1 MKVNFQTWSFVPL
14 PQKQRRQFCF
24 AKPAQNSRKGIM
36 INMKAMT
43 TLQKIGRGFRE
54 IHRLEP
60 QLIPLTLTSGVT
72 KAALPFVNLYFSS
85 RIIDILSTTR
95 EMKALILFVALALAI
110 NLFLFITSRTLENR
124 YYMSRGLLYNKERG
138 EVIRKLYTLDYEKL
152 ESPAFQTLLHKHQE
166 AMDKAGSSLYR
177 LSWMLSHWVSGAT
190 TLAFALVLLFPLLK
204 ISFKGGET
212 FVESPWFAVALF
224 AAIGVAVGI
233 ILIISRKISKEWF
246 RLSEQYM
253 GLDRLYD
260 YYTEMIADYKTGKE
274 IRTYQEQLII
284 EKDATQQLLNEGI
297 AIQKKIAANSAK
309 SSSLIAIIG
318 AVIGFGIYL
327 FIGLKGLIGLFS
339 IGSLVC
345 YTGSFMQVVQGVTA
359 IANTTGQI
367 PQIIPTLDYY
377 FDILHTES
385 GKQAGTLLPQMDTPV
400 SIEFRNVSFKYPESE
415 TYALKNFS
423 IKLEN
428 GEKLAVV
435 GRNGSGKTTFIKL
448 LCRLYDPQ
456 EGEILL
462 NGVNIREYDDAAY
475 RQLFSVV
482 FQDFSMFS
490 FPLAQNVSVAD
501 TYEEARVWAC
511 LEEAGIADDVR
522 GMEQQLDTYLYKDVE
537 ETGVEISGG
546 EAQKLALARALYKNA
561 PFIVLDEPTAALDPI
576 AEYEIYSK
584 FNRLVG
590 DKTAIYISHRLSSCR
605 FCKHIAVF
613 QQGEL
618 VQLGTH
624 EELIRDPSSAYYEL
638 WNAQAQYYC

>member
-1 MKVNFQTWSFVPL
+1 MLCKT
-14 PQKQRRQFCF
+14 
-24 AKPAQNSRKGIM
+24 AQNIQKGIM

-95 EMKALILFVALALAI
+95 EMKTLSLFVALALAI

>member
-1 MKVNFQTWSFVPL
+1 
-14 PQKQRRQFCF
+14 
-24 AKPAQNSRKGIM
+24 
-36 INMKAMT
+36 MKAMT

-95 EMKALILFVALALAI
+95 EMKTLSLFVALALAI

-177 LSWMLSHWVSGAT
+177 LSWMLSHWGSGAP

-385 GKQAGTLLPQMDTPV
+385 GKQDGTLLPQMDTPV

>member
-1 MKVNFQTWSFVPL
+1 
-14 PQKQRRQFCF
+14 
-24 AKPAQNSRKGIM
+24 
-36 INMKAMT
+36 MKAMT

>member
-1 MKVNFQTWSFVPL
+1 
-14 PQKQRRQFCF
+14 
-24 AKPAQNSRKGIM
+24 
-36 INMKAMT
+36 MKAMT

-95 EMKALILFVALALAI
+95 EMKTLILFVALALAI

-385 GKQAGTLLPQMDTPV
+385 GKRAGTLLPQMDTPV

>member
-1 MKVNFQTWSFVPL
+1 
-14 PQKQRRQFCF
+14 
-24 AKPAQNSRKGIM
+24 
-36 INMKAMT
+36 MKAMT

-246 RLSEQYM
+246 PLSEQYM

>member
-1 MKVNFQTWSFVPL
+1 
-14 PQKQRRQFCF
+14 
-24 AKPAQNSRKGIM
+24 
-36 INMKAMT
+36 MKAMT

-490 FPLAQNVSVAD
+490 FPLAQNVSVVD

>member
-1 MKVNFQTWSFVPL
+1 
-14 PQKQRRQFCF
+14 
-24 AKPAQNSRKGIM
+24 
-36 INMKAMT
+36 MKAMT

-95 EMKALILFVALALAI
+95 EMKALSLFVALALAI

>member
-1 MKVNFQTWSFVPL
+1 
-14 PQKQRRQFCF
+14 
-24 AKPAQNSRKGIM
+24 
-36 INMKAMT
+36 MKAMT

-95 EMKALILFVALALAI
+95 EMKTLILFFALALAI

>member
-1 MKVNFQTWSFVPL
+1 M
-14 PQKQRRQFCF
+14 
-24 AKPAQNSRKGIM
+24 
-36 INMKAMT
+36 
-43 TLQKIGRGFRE
+43 
-54 IHRLEP
+54 
-60 QLIPLTLTSGVT
+60 
-72 KAALPFVNLYFSS
+72 
-85 RIIDILSTTR
+85 
-95 EMKALILFVALALAI
+95 
-110 NLFLFITSRTLENR
+110 
-124 YYMSRGLLYNKERG
+124 
-138 EVIRKLYTLDYEKL
+138 
-152 ESPAFQTLLHKHQE
+152 
-166 AMDKAGSSLYR
+166 
-177 LSWMLSHWVSGAT
+177 
-190 TLAFALVLLFPLLK
+190 
-204 ISFKGGET
+204 
-212 FVESPWFAVALF
+212 
-224 AAIGVAVGI
+224 
-233 ILIISRKISKEWF
+233 
-246 RLSEQYM
+246 
-253 GLDRLYD
+253 
-260 YYTEMIADYKTGKE
+260 
-274 IRTYQEQLII
+274 
-284 EKDATQQLLNEGI
+284 
-297 AIQKKIAANSAK
+297 
-309 SSSLIAIIG
+309 
-318 AVIGFGIYL
+318 IGFGIYL

-385 GKQAGTLLPQMDTPV
+385 GKQDGTLLPQMDTPV

-546 EAQKLALARALYKNA
+546 EAQKLALARALYKTRRLLCLMSRRPRSTLSQNMKSI
-561 PFIVLDEPTAALDPI
+561 PNSTA
-576 AEYEIYSK
+576 
-584 FNRLVG
+584 
-590 DKTAIYISHRLSSCR
+590 
-605 FCKHIAVF
+605 
-613 QQGEL
+613 
-618 VQLGTH
+618 
-624 EELIRDPSSAYYEL
+624 
-638 WNAQAQYYC
+638 W

>member
-1 MKVNFQTWSFVPL
+1 
-14 PQKQRRQFCF
+14 
-24 AKPAQNSRKGIM
+24 M

-490 FPLAQNVSVAD
+490 FPLAQNVSVVD

>member
-1 MKVNFQTWSFVPL
+1 
-14 PQKQRRQFCF
+14 
-24 AKPAQNSRKGIM
+24 
-36 INMKAMT
+36 MKAMT

-95 EMKALILFVALALAI
+95 EMKTLILFVALALAI

-511 LEEAGIADDVR
+511 LEEAGIADAVR

>member
-1 MKVNFQTWSFVPL
+1 
-14 PQKQRRQFCF
+14 
-24 AKPAQNSRKGIM
+24 M
-36 INMKAMT
+36 INMQAMT

-95 EMKALILFVALALAI
+95 EMKTLILFVALALAI

-490 FPLAQNVSVAD
+490 FPLAQNVSVVD

>member
-1 MKVNFQTWSFVPL
+1 
-14 PQKQRRQFCF
+14 
-24 AKPAQNSRKGIM
+24 
-36 INMKAMT
+36 MKAMT

-95 EMKALILFVALALAI
+95 EMKTLILFVALALAI

-177 LSWMLSHWVSGAT
+177 LSWMLSNWVSGAT
-190 TLAFALVLLFPLLK
+190 TLAFALILLFPLLK
-204 ISFKGGET
+204 ISFKAGET

-284 EKDATQQLLNEGI
+284 EKDATQLLLNEGI

-385 GKQAGTLLPQMDTPV
+385 GKQAGTLLPQRGTPV

-428 GEKLAVV
+428 GEQLAVV

-501 TYEEARVWAC
+501 AYEEARVWAC

-522 GMEQQLDTYLYKDVE
+522 EMEQQLDTYLYKDVE

>member
-1 MKVNFQTWSFVPL
+1 
-14 PQKQRRQFCF
+14 
-24 AKPAQNSRKGIM
+24 M

-95 EMKALILFVALALAI
+95 EMKTLILFVALALAI

-177 LSWMLSHWVSGAT
+177 LSWMLAHWVSGAT

>member
-1 MKVNFQTWSFVPL
+1 
-14 PQKQRRQFCF
+14 
-24 AKPAQNSRKGIM
+24 
-36 INMKAMT
+36 MKAMT

-95 EMKALILFVALALAI
+95 EMKTLILFVALALAI

-177 LSWMLSHWVSGAT
+177 LSWMLSNWVSGAT
-190 TLAFALVLLFPLLK
+190 TLAFALILLFPLLK

-284 EKDATQQLLNEGI
+284 EKDATQLLLNEGI

-385 GKQAGTLLPQMDTPV
+385 GKQAGTLLPQRGTPV

-428 GEKLAVV
+428 GEQLAVV

-501 TYEEARVWAC
+501 AYEEARVWAC

-522 GMEQQLDTYLYKDVE
+522 EMEQQLDTYLYKDVE

>member
-1 MKVNFQTWSFVPL
+1 
-14 PQKQRRQFCF
+14 
-24 AKPAQNSRKGIM
+24 
-36 INMKAMT
+36 MKAMT

-95 EMKALILFVALALAI
+95 EMKTLILFVALALAI

-561 PFIVLDEPTAALDPI
+561 PFIVLDEPTAALDAI

>member
-1 MKVNFQTWSFVPL
+1 
-14 PQKQRRQFCF
+14 
-24 AKPAQNSRKGIM
+24 
-36 INMKAMT
+36 MKAMT

-95 EMKALILFVALALAI
+95 EMKTLILFVALALAI

-546 EAQKLALARALYKNA
+546 EAQNSPLPGRCIKTRRLLCLMSRRPRSTLSQNMKSIPNS
-561 PFIVLDEPTAALDPI
+561 TA
-576 AEYEIYSK
+576 
-584 FNRLVG
+584 
-590 DKTAIYISHRLSSCR
+590 
-605 FCKHIAVF
+605 
-613 QQGEL
+613 
-618 VQLGTH
+618 
-624 EELIRDPSSAYYEL
+624 
-638 WNAQAQYYC
+638 W

>member
-1 MKVNFQTWSFVPL
+1 
-14 PQKQRRQFCF
+14 
-24 AKPAQNSRKGIM
+24 M

-60 QLIPLTLTSGVT
+60 QLIPLTMASGIT
-72 KAALPFVNLYFSS
+72 KSALPFVNLYFSS

-95 EMKALILFVALALAI
+95 ERNALILFVSLALAI

-177 LSWMLSHWVSGAT
+177 LSWMLSNWVAGAT
-190 TLAFALVLLFPLLK
+190 TLVFALVLLFPLLK
-204 ISFKGGET
+204 ISFQGGKT

-253 GLDRLYD
+253 GIDRLYD
-260 YYTEMIADYKTGKE
+260 YYTEMISDYKTGKE
-274 IRTYQEQLII
+274 IRTYQEQMII
-284 EKDATQQLLNEGI
+284 EKDATQLLLNDGI

-385 GKQAGTLLPQMDTPV
+385 GKQAGTLLSQMDTPV
-400 SIEFRNVSFKYPESE
+400 SIEFRNVSFKYPGSE

-423 IKLEN
+423 IQLEN
-428 GEKLAVV
+428 GEQLAVV

-501 TYEEARVWAC
+501 TYEDARVWAC

-590 DKTAIYISHRLSSCR
+590 NKTAIYISHRLSSCR

>member
-1 MKVNFQTWSFVPL
+1 
-14 PQKQRRQFCF
+14 
-24 AKPAQNSRKGIM
+24 
-36 INMKAMT
+36 MKAMT
-43 TLQKIGRGFRE
+43 TLQKIGTGFRE
-54 IHRLEP
+54 IQRLEP
-60 QLIPLTLTSGVT
+60 QLIPLTVASGVT
-72 KAALPFVNLYFSS
+72 KSALPFVNLYFSS
-85 RIIDILSTTR
+85 RIIDVLSTTR
-95 EMKALILFVALALAI
+95 AIKTLILFVSLALAI
-110 NLFLFITSRTLENR
+110 NLFLFIASRTLENR

-166 AMDKAGSSLYR
+166 AMDKAGSSLFR
-177 LSWMLSHWVSGAT
+177 LSWMLSNWVSGAT
-190 TLAFALVLLFPLLK
+190 TLIFSLILLFPLLK
-204 ISFKGGET
+204 LSFRGGKT

-224 AAIGVAVGI
+224 AAIGVSVGI
-233 ILIISRKISKEWF
+233 ILLISRKISKEWF

-253 GLDRLYD
+253 GIDRLYD

-274 IRTYQEQLII
+274 IRTYQEQSLI
-284 EKDATQQLLNEGI
+284 EKDATQLLLSDGI

-318 AVIGFGIYL
+318 AMIGFGIYL
-327 FIGLKGLIGLFS
+327 FIGLKGLMGLFS
-339 IGSLVC
+339 IGSLVR

-359 IANTTGQI
+359 IANTTGQT

-385 GKQAGTLLPQMDTPV
+385 SKIAGSLLPQDDAPV
-400 SIEFRNVSFKYPESE
+400 TIEFRNVSFKYPEAE

-428 GEKLAVV
+428 GEQLAVV

-462 NGVNIREYDDAAY
+462 NGVNIRAYDEAAY
-475 RQLFSVV
+475 RKLFSVV

-490 FPLAQNVSVAD
+490 FPLGQNVSVSDAYD
-501 TYEEARVWAC
+501 EARVWAC

-522 GMEQQLDTYLYKDVE
+522 GMEQQLGTYLYKDVE
-537 ETGVEISGG
+537 ENGVEISGG

-590 DKTAIYISHRLSSCR
+590 NKTAIYISHRLSSCR

-624 EELIRDPSSAYYEL
+624 DALIRDPSSAYYEL

>member
-1 MKVNFQTWSFVPL
+1 M
-14 PQKQRRQFCF
+14 
-24 AKPAQNSRKGIM
+24 G
-36 INMKAMT
+36 
-43 TLQKIGRGFRE
+43 IGRN
-54 IHRLEP
+54 H
-60 QLIPLTLTSGVT
+60 SGVC
-72 KAALPFVNLYFSS
+72 P
-85 RIIDILSTTR
+85 
-95 EMKALILFVALALAI
+95 
-110 NLFLFITSRTLENR
+110 
-124 YYMSRGLLYNKERG
+124 G
-138 EVIRKLYTLDYEKL
+138 
-152 ESPAFQTLLHKHQE
+152 
-166 AMDKAGSSLYR
+166 
-177 LSWMLSHWVSGAT
+177 
-190 TLAFALVLLFPLLK
+190 FALPLLK

>member
-1 MKVNFQTWSFVPL
+1 
-14 PQKQRRQFCF
+14 
-24 AKPAQNSRKGIM
+24 
-36 INMKAMT
+36 MKAMT

-95 EMKALILFVALALAI
+95 ETKTLILFVALALAI

-190 TLAFALVLLFPLLK
+190 TLAFALILLFPLLK

-284 EKDATQQLLNEGI
+284 EKDATQLLLNEGI

-385 GKQAGTLLPQMDTPV
+385 GKQAGTLLPQRGTPV

-428 GEKLAVV
+428 GEKLAIV

-501 TYEEARVWAC
+501 AYEEVRVWAC

-522 GMEQQLDTYLYKDVE
+522 EMEQQLDTYLYKDVE

>member
-1 MKVNFQTWSFVPL
+1 
-14 PQKQRRQFCF
+14 
-24 AKPAQNSRKGIM
+24 
-36 INMKAMT
+36 MKAMT
-43 TLQKIGRGFRE
+43 TLQKIERGFRE

-95 EMKALILFVALALAI
+95 EMKTLILFVALALAI

>member
-1 MKVNFQTWSFVPL
+1 MKPL
-14 PQKQRRQFCF
+14 
-24 AKPAQNSRKGIM
+24 KG
-36 INMKAMT
+36 MT
-43 TLQKIGRGFRE
+43 TLKKLSTGFRE

-60 QLIPLTLTSGVT
+60 QLIPLTVFSGIF
-72 KAALPFVNLYFSS
+72 KAVLPFVNLYFSS

-95 EMKALILFVALALAI
+95 DRRALTVCVCAALLI
-110 NLFLFITSRTLENR
+110 NLFLFIFSRTLESR

-138 EVIRKLYTLDYEKL
+138 EIIRKLYTMDYENL
-152 ESPAFQTLLHKHQE
+152 ESPAFQNLLHKHQE
-166 AMDKAGSSLYR
+166 AMDKSGASLYR
-177 LSWMLSHWVSGAT
+177 LSWMLSSWVTGGV
-190 TLAFALVLLFPLLK
+190 TLVCSLLLLIPLLK
-204 ISFKGGET
+204 ISFRRGDT
-212 FVESPWFAVALF
+212 FVESPWFTLVLF
-224 AAIGVAVGI
+224 AAIGVAVVI
-233 ILIISRKISKEWF
+233 ILLLSRQISKEWF

-253 GLDRLYD
+253 GIDKIYY
-260 YYTEMIADYKTGKE
+260 YYTELISDYKTGKE
-274 IRTYQEQLII
+274 IRTYQEQNLI
-284 EKDATQQLLNEGI
+284 EKDATQLVLTEGI

-327 FIGLKGLIGLFS
+327 FIGLKGLAGLFS
-339 IGSLVC
+339 LGSLVC
-345 YTGSFMQVVQGVTA
+345 YTGSFMQVVQGITS
-359 IANTTGQI
+359 IANTTGQL

-377 FDILHTES
+377 FDIIHTEPA
-385 GKQAGTLLPQMDTPV
+385 KQVGTLLPQGGPIT
-400 SIEFRNVSFKYPESE
+400 IEFRNVSFRYPESE
-415 TYALKNFS
+415 AYALKNFS

-428 GEKLAVV
+428 GEQLAVV

-462 NGVNIREYDDAAY
+462 NGVNIRDYDEKAY
-475 RQLFSVV
+475 QKLFSVV
-482 FQDFSMFS
+482 FQDFSMFA
-490 FPLAQNVSVAD
+490 FPLAENISVAQD
-501 TYEEARVWAC
+501 YEEARVWGC

-522 GMEQQLDTYLYKDVE
+522 GMEQQLATYLYKDVE
-537 ETGVEISGG
+537 EAGVEISGG
-546 EAQKLALARALYKNA
+546 EAQKLALSRALYKEA

-576 AEYEIYSK
+576 AEYEIYAK

-613 QQGEL
+613 QHGGL

-624 EELIRDPSSAYYEL
+624 EELIQEDAGAYYEL

>member
-1 MKVNFQTWSFVPL
+1 
-14 PQKQRRQFCF
+14 
-24 AKPAQNSRKGIM
+24 
-36 INMKAMT
+36 MKAMT

-95 EMKALILFVALALAI
+95 EMKTLILFVALALAI
-110 NLFLFITSRTLENR
+110 NLFLFITCRTLENR

-297 AIQKKIAANSAK
+297 AIQKKIAANSTK
-309 SSSLIAIIG
+309 SSSMIAIIG

-490 FPLAQNVSVAD
+490 FPLAQNVSVVD

>member
-1 MKVNFQTWSFVPL
+1 
-14 PQKQRRQFCF
+14 
-24 AKPAQNSRKGIM
+24 
-36 INMKAMT
+36 MKAMT

-95 EMKALILFVALALAI
+95 EMKTLILFVALALAI

-177 LSWMLSHWVSGAT
+177 LSWMLSHWVSCAT

-490 FPLAQNVSVAD
+490 FPLAQNVSVVD

>member
-1 MKVNFQTWSFVPL
+1 
-14 PQKQRRQFCF
+14 
-24 AKPAQNSRKGIM
+24 
-36 INMKAMT
+36 MKAMT
-43 TLQKIGRGFRE
+43 TLQKIGTGFRE
-54 IHRLEP
+54 IQRLEP
-60 QLIPLTLTSGVT
+60 QLIPLTVASGVT
-72 KAALPFVNLYFSS
+72 KSALPFVNLYFSS
-85 RIIDILSTTR
+85 RIIDVLSTTR
-95 EMKALILFVALALAI
+95 EIKTLILFVSLALAI

-166 AMDKAGSSLYR
+166 AMDKAGSSLFR
-177 LSWMLSHWVSGAT
+177 LSWMLSNWVSGAT
-190 TLAFALVLLFPLLK
+190 TLVFSLILLFPLLK
-204 ISFKGGET
+204 LSFQGGKT

-224 AAIGVAVGI
+224 AAIGVSVGI
-233 ILIISRKISKEWF
+233 ILLISRKISREWF

-253 GLDRLYD
+253 GIDRLYD

-274 IRTYQEQLII
+274 IRTYQEQSLI
-284 EKDATQQLLNEGI
+284 EKDATQLLLSDGI

-309 SSSLIAIIG
+309 SSSLIAMIG
-318 AVIGFGIYL
+318 AMIGFGIYL
-327 FIGLKGLIGLFS
+327 FIGLKGLMGLFS
-339 IGSLVC
+339 IGSLVR

-359 IANTTGQI
+359 IATTTGQT

-385 GKQAGTLLPQMDTPV
+385 SRVPSSLLPQGDAPV
-400 SIEFRNVSFKYPESE
+400 TIEFRNVSFKYPEAD

-428 GEKLAVV
+428 GEQLAVV

-462 NGVNIREYDDAAY
+462 NGVNIRAYDEAAY
-475 RQLFSVV
+475 RKLFSVV

-490 FPLAQNVSVAD
+490 FPLGQNVSASD
-501 TYEEARVWAC
+501 AYDEARVWAC

-522 GMEQQLDTYLYKDVE
+522 GMEQQLGTYLYKDVE
-537 ETGVEISGG
+537 ENGVEISGG

-590 DKTAIYISHRLSSCR
+590 NKTAIYISHRLSSCR

-624 EELIRDPSSAYYEL
+624 DALIRDQSSAYYEL

>member
-1 MKVNFQTWSFVPL
+1 
-14 PQKQRRQFCF
+14 
-24 AKPAQNSRKGIM
+24 M

-85 RIIDILSTTR
+85 RIIDILSTTL
-95 EMKALILFVALALAI
+95 EMKTLILFVALALAI

>member
-1 MKVNFQTWSFVPL
+1 L
-14 PQKQRRQFCF
+14 EFCAF
-24 AKPAQNSRKGIM
+24 AAKTAAAILLCKTAQNSRKGIM

-95 EMKALILFVALALAI
+95 EMKTLILFVALALAI

>member
-1 MKVNFQTWSFVPL
+1 
-14 PQKQRRQFCF
+14 
-24 AKPAQNSRKGIM
+24 
-36 INMKAMT
+36 
-43 TLQKIGRGFRE
+43 
-54 IHRLEP
+54 
-60 QLIPLTLTSGVT
+60 
-72 KAALPFVNLYFSS
+72 
-85 RIIDILSTTR
+85 
-95 EMKALILFVALALAI
+95 
-110 NLFLFITSRTLENR
+110 
-124 YYMSRGLLYNKERG
+124 
-138 EVIRKLYTLDYEKL
+138 
-152 ESPAFQTLLHKHQE
+152 
-166 AMDKAGSSLYR
+166 
-177 LSWMLSHWVSGAT
+177 
-190 TLAFALVLLFPLLK
+190 
-204 ISFKGGET
+204 
-212 FVESPWFAVALF
+212 
-224 AAIGVAVGI
+224 
-233 ILIISRKISKEWF
+233 
-246 RLSEQYM
+246 
-253 GLDRLYD
+253 
-260 YYTEMIADYKTGKE
+260 
-274 IRTYQEQLII
+274 
-284 EKDATQQLLNEGI
+284 
-297 AIQKKIAANSAK
+297 
-309 SSSLIAIIG
+309 
-318 AVIGFGIYL
+318 
-327 FIGLKGLIGLFS
+327 
-339 IGSLVC
+339 
-345 YTGSFMQVVQGVTA
+345 
-359 IANTTGQI
+359 
-367 PQIIPTLDYY
+367 
-377 FDILHTES
+377 
-385 GKQAGTLLPQMDTPV
+385 MDTPV

>member
-1 MKVNFQTWSFVPL
+1 
-14 PQKQRRQFCF
+14 
-24 AKPAQNSRKGIM
+24 
-36 INMKAMT
+36 MKAMT

-95 EMKALILFVALALAI
+95 ETKTLILFVALALAI

-177 LSWMLSHWVSGAT
+177 LSWMLSNWVSGAT
-190 TLAFALVLLFPLLK
+190 TLAFALILLFPLLK

-284 EKDATQQLLNEGI
+284 EKDATQLLLNEGI

-318 AVIGFGIYL
+318 AAIGFGIYL

-385 GKQAGTLLPQMDTPV
+385 GKQAGTLLPKRGTPV

-428 GEKLAVV
+428 GEQLAVV

-501 TYEEARVWAC
+501 AYEEARVWDC

-522 GMEQQLDTYLYKDVE
+522 EMEQQLDTYLYKDVE

-618 VQLGTH
+618 VQIGTH

>member
-1 MKVNFQTWSFVPL
+1 MPW
-14 PQKQRRQFCF
+14 FCSS
-24 AKPAQNSRKGIM
+24 PAQ
-36 INMKAMT
+36 
-43 TLQKIGRGFRE
+43 
-54 IHRLEP
+54 
-60 QLIPLTLTSGVT
+60 
-72 KAALPFVNLYFSS
+72 
-85 RIIDILSTTR
+85 
-95 EMKALILFVALALAI
+95 
-110 NLFLFITSRTLENR
+110 
-124 YYMSRGLLYNKERG
+124 
-138 EVIRKLYTLDYEKL
+138 
-152 ESPAFQTLLHKHQE
+152 
-166 AMDKAGSSLYR
+166 
-177 LSWMLSHWVSGAT
+177 
-190 TLAFALVLLFPLLK
+190 

-423 IKLEN
+423 IKLERREARRRWAQRLRKDDLHQAPMPPLRPT
-428 GEKLAVV
+428 G
-435 GRNGSGKTTFIKL
+435 GRNSFK
-448 LCRLYDPQ
+448 R
-456 EGEILL
+456 
-462 NGVNIREYDDAAY
+462 
-475 RQLFSVV
+475 RQY
-482 FQDFSMFS
+482 
-490 FPLAQNVSVAD
+490 P
-501 TYEEARVWAC
+501 R
-511 LEEAGIADDVR
+511 I
-522 GMEQQLDTYLYKDVE
+522 
-537 ETGVEISGG
+537 
-546 EAQKLALARALYKNA
+546 
-561 PFIVLDEPTAALDPI
+561 
-576 AEYEIYSK
+576 
-584 FNRLVG
+584 
-590 DKTAIYISHRLSSCR
+590 
-605 FCKHIAVF
+605 
-613 QQGEL
+613 
-618 VQLGTH
+618 
-624 EELIRDPSSAYYEL
+624 
-638 WNAQAQYYC
+638 

>member
-1 MKVNFQTWSFVPL
+1 
-14 PQKQRRQFCF
+14 
-24 AKPAQNSRKGIM
+24 M

-95 EMKALILFVALALAI
+95 EMKTLILFVALALAI

-385 GKQAGTLLPQMDTPV
+385 GKRAGTLLPQMDTPV

>member
-1 MKVNFQTWSFVPL
+1 
-14 PQKQRRQFCF
+14 
-24 AKPAQNSRKGIM
+24 
-36 INMKAMT
+36 MKAMT

-95 EMKALILFVALALAI
+95 EMKTLSLFVALALAI

-297 AIQKKIAANSAK
+297 AIQKKIASNSAK

>member
-1 MKVNFQTWSFVPL
+1 
-14 PQKQRRQFCF
+14 
-24 AKPAQNSRKGIM
+24 M

-95 EMKALILFVALALAI
+95 EMKTLILFVALALAI

-490 FPLAQNVSVAD
+490 FPLAQNVSVVD

-561 PFIVLDEPTAALDPI
+561 PFIVLDEPTAALAPI